1 MMKRLM
7 ALLMVLAMLSA
18 VLPVQMATAET
29 KTHTDGHTCS
39 AQCAGGAV
47 TWTAWRS
54 TTSLPADS
62 GHYYL
67 TGDVTLSTKITVAKG
82 KDITICLSGYDITVK
97 SDATGNAYIS
107 GHLTIADCTAYYDA
121 EGKYVS
127 GKITGSVNG
136 DGGLFNVRGSGGVLV
151 MEGGTLTG
159 NNGTNSGGAISLQGS
174 GSGVFHMYG
183 GEITG
188 NSAIKGTALK
198 SGAAIVANDG
208 SKVYLHGGRIYG
220 NTGNENH
227 GQIYVVGTKTVV
239 QVSGNPV
246 VEKIKF
252 GSTGNKNLIVNGL
265 TEGADLTVVTGSATQ
280 TIDQVISIA
289 ADGSQ
294 TQWSSDWVNIN
305 GQPVSM
311 DKGSFVFGIVVVHD
325 HCQDGKTDCGHTQE
339 SWAQWT
345 QADSLPTDSGNWFL
359 ATDVT
364 LSATW
369 LVEKEIKLCLN
380 GHKITTTKA
389 SARVITAAPGA
400 KLTITDC
407 GTTGTITGGTGI
419 LIYRGTASKGGA
431 QVQFYGGC
439 LTGNTQD
446 STGGIIYLQS
456 AQEGKAGAAFRM
468 YGGEIKDNA
477 GTAIY
482 AASGTTVRLEGGT
495 ITQNARGAY
504 IHAQAKATLA
514 GKLVVRGNTGDDL
527 YLSDGVK
534 VQVGTLQEGSAIGV
548 TANGGAFTEACPD
561 YSAYFVSGSRYR
573 KVGYVDGALHMVAG
587 GEHKHCLCNGK
598 VSGCDHENIA
608 WMAWEKTDSLP
619 SSGCYYL
626 LNDVKL
632 TAELSVSSDLSLC
645 LNGHTVTAASGKRLI
660 STLKDSGATI
670 TISDCTGKDT
680 AKLTGGV
687 DAAVEVGGG
696 AIYMRAGSTLK
707 LYAGAITGNKSV
719 TAGGAIMLASNA
731 VFHMYGGEISHS
743 GARDEGD
750 FIDGGAI
757 YMSPAS
763 EAYIHGGT
771 FRNNTGDHG
780 GAIYACGRTK
790 LYIADGIFENNRSK
804 QQGGA
809 LYAITGSD
817 FRITGGSFTGNHATQ
832 DGGVLYAY
840 GANTQISGGS
850 FTENASAVSGGA
862 MGFSNGSKSKI
873 TNCYLS
879 GNTAPNGGAII
890 VQGKATLELAGGTIS
905 ENTASGPAGA
915 VYVNKE
921 SNLIMTDGLIEKN
934 SAADVGG
941 AMIIQKDATFTM
953 TGGTVSANK
962 TASAGGGVFVST
974 GGNMVMEGGEITG
987 NTAELN
993 AGGIYLVS
1001 ATGKLTGGTIS
1012 KNYGAKDGGGIFSY
1026 TSTLEVG
1033 GSLKITGNESK
1044 TAGGGV
1050 AFSRKS
1056 QGKITG
1062 TVMVENNKAPNAGGV
1077 IVQGESTVEMTGGT
1091 VRFNN
1096 ATTGNAGG
1104 LYVHTAT
1111 FTLKDGKIVNNSC
1124 HKSLGGG
1131 MYTFK
1136 GKVTIAGGSIS
1147 NNQSYMDGAG
1157 AYFNKNSTVTISG
1170 GSFSNNKVIKGAG
1183 AGFGVS
1189 GQSQLTMTGG
1199 TVSGNTASNAAGV
1212 IIQGKAHLNLYGGT
1226 ISGNKATNGGGGLY
1240 VNRASADL
1248 YGGTIRDNIAEKNGG
1263 GMYIYLST
1271 VTMGKNLVVDG
1282 NKATR
1287 QAGGA
1292 YVNST
1297 TLTLE
1302 GTRFIDNYSGM
1313 GGGGLW
1319 VYLCPEVTLT
1329 DIYAKGNTCDATG
1342 GGVVITKDT
1351 PAVMIGGVIEENQA
1365 LQGGGL
1371 VVQNA
1376 ATGSYQNLTIRNNK
1390 ATEQGG
1396 GLLTYERSKGMTF
1409 ENCEI
1414 YGNTAGTNG
1423 GGVAMVS
1430 TRNAHTPD
1438 QNVTFKD
1445 MKIHDNSAV
1454 ENGGGL
1460 YLLKQVWFD
1469 GENCDF
1475 EKNSAGI
1482 SGGGIFIGTGLN
1494 VTMTGFKFT
1503 SNTSKQTGAALYV
1516 GDNTVINNLLVT
1528 GNKAQEG
1535 AAVYFVKNNFDG
1547 ESLQQGNYI
1556 MAGDVII
1563 KDNEGTTSDLFID
1576 EGAAIATTAEGFG
1589 TNTEIHVQ
1597 LATGVLTNTILAAYN
1612 YEGGN
1617 LKYTITYGDRSLREP
1632 EYEAPVGPEEET
1644 PAAVEQPDGQSIWL
1658 YVGIGLVALA
1668 AVAVVILL
1676 VKKKKPEKASKE

>member
-1 MMKRLM
+1 MMKRWM
-7 ALLMVLAMLSA
+7 AVLIVLVMLITM
-18 VLPVQMATAET
+18 LPVQLVAAET
-29 KTHTDGHTCS
+29 KTHTDGHICS

-47 TWTAWRS
+47 TWTAWTS
-54 TTSLPADS
+54 SNSLPADS

-82 KDITICLSGYDITVK
+82 KDITICLGGYDITVK
-97 SDATGNAYIS
+97 SDATGNPYIS
-107 GHLTIADCTAYYDA
+107 GKLTIADCTAYYDA

-151 MEGGTLTG
+151 LEGGTLTG

-174 GSGVFHMYG
+174 GSGVFYMYG

-227 GQIYVVGTKTVV
+227 GQIYAVGTKTVV

-252 GSTGNKNLIVNGL
+252 GSAGNKNLIVNNL

-289 ADGSQ
+289 AGGSQ

-339 SWAQWT
+339 SWTQWT
-345 QADSLPTDSGNWFL
+345 QTDSLPTDGGNWFL

-364 LSATW
+364 LPATW

-380 GHKITTTKA
+380 GHKITA
-389 SARVITAAPGA
+389 SNSSARVITAAPGA

-446 STGGIIYLQS
+446 STGGVIYLQS
-456 AQEGKAGAAFRM
+456 AQEGKAGAAFSM
-468 YGGEIKDNA
+468 YGGEIRDNA

-514 GKLVVRGNTGDDL
+514 GKLVVRGDTGDDL

-548 TANGGAFTEACPD
+548 TANGGAFTDACPD
-561 YSAYFVSGSRYR
+561 YTAYFVSGSPYR
-573 KVGYVDGALHMVAG
+573 KVGYVDGAMHMVAG

-619 SSGCYYL
+619 TSGCYYL
-626 LNDVKL
+626 LNDVKM
-632 TAELSVSSDLSLC
+632 TGELSVSNDLTLC

-660 STLKDSGATI
+660 STVKDSGATI

-696 AIYMRAGSTLK
+696 AVYMRAGSTLK

-731 VFHMYGGEISHS
+731 VFHMYGGEISHN
-743 GARDEGD
+743 GARDAD
-750 FIDGGAI
+750 AFIDGGAI

-790 LYIADGIFENNRSK
+790 LYMEDGVFVNNRSK

-809 LYAITGSD
+809 LYAIIGCD
-817 FRITGGSFTGNHATQ
+817 FRISGGSFTGNQATQ

-840 GANTQISGGS
+840 GANTLISGGV
-850 FTENASAVSGGA
+850 FTNNTAISGGA
-862 MGFSNGSKSKI
+862 MGFSNKSQSKI
-873 TNCYLS
+873 TDATLL
-879 GNTAPNGGAII
+879 GNTSPNGGAII

-905 ENTASGPAGA
+905 ENTSSGSAGA
-915 VYVNKE
+915 IYVNKE
-921 SNLIMTDGLIEKN
+921 SNLIMTGGLIEKN
-934 SAADVGG
+934 SAASMGG
-941 AMIIQKDATFTM
+941 ALMVQRDASFTM
-953 TGGTVSANK
+953 TGGAITGNK
-962 TASAGGGVFVST
+962 TASAGGGIYVSSNGIVT
-974 GGNMVMEGGEITG
+974 MTGGEITG

-993 AGGIYLVS
+993 AGGIYLVN

-1012 KNYGAKDGGGIFSY
+1012 KNYGVKDGGGIFSY
-1026 TSTLEVG
+1026 TSTLEIG
-1033 GSLKITGNESK
+1033 GDLKLTGNESK

-1062 TVMVENNKAPNAGGV
+1062 SVMIENNKAPNAGGV

-1111 FTLKDGKIVNNSC
+1111 FTLKDGKIINNSC

-1170 GSFSNNKVIKGAG
+1170 GAFSNNKVIKGAG

-1212 IIQGKAHLNLYGGT
+1212 IVQGKAHLKLYGGT
-1226 ISGNKATNGGGGLY
+1226 IAGNKATNGGGGLY

-1248 YGGTIRDNIAEKNGG
+1248 YGGTIKGNTADKNGG

-1271 VTMGKNLVVDG
+1271 VTMGKNLLVDG
-1282 NKATR
+1282 NKAAR

-1302 GTRFIDNYSGM
+1302 GTKFTNNHSGM

-1376 ATGSYQNLTIRNNK
+1376 ATGSFTGVTIRNNK

-1409 ENCEI
+1409 EGCEI

-1423 GGVAMVS
+1423 GGVAMMS
-1430 TRNAHTPD
+1430 LRNAHTPD
-1438 QNVTFKD
+1438 QHVTMKS
-1445 MKIHDNSAV
+1445 MKIY
-1454 ENGGGL
+1454 ENTAGELGGGL
-1460 YLLKQVWFD
+1460 YALKQVWFD

-1475 EKNSAGI
+1475 EKNSAAV
-1482 SGGGIFIGTGLN
+1482 SGGGMYIGTGLN
-1494 VTMTGFKFT
+1494 VTMTGFKFIN
-1503 SNTSKQTGAALYV
+1503 NTSGQTGSALYV

-1528 GNKAQEG
+1528 GNKAREG
-1535 AAVYFVKNNFDG
+1535 AAVYYVKNNFDG
-1547 ESLQQGNYI
+1547 ESKQQGNYI
-1556 MAGDVII
+1556 LCGDVII
-1563 KDNEGTTSDLFID
+1563 QDNEGTTSDLFID
-1576 EGAAIATTAEGFG
+1576 EGTAIATTAEGFG
-1589 TNTEIHVQ
+1589 KNTEIHVQ
-1597 LATGVLTNTILAAYN
+1597 LAKGVLTNTILAAYN
-1612 YEGGN
+1612 YEGGD
-1617 LKYTITYGDRSLREP
+1617 LKYILTYGDRSLREP

-1644 PAAVEQPDGQSIWL
+1644 PAPTAPGGDQNTWL
-1658 YVGIGLVALA
+1658 YVGIGLVAVIAA
-1668 AVAVVILL
+1668 AVVLL
-1676 VKKKKPEKASKE
+1676 LLKKKKPEKAAKE